1 MKKAAVIFHSVC
13 GNTYLMAKAYKESLE
28 ALGIQVD
35 LLRVKDDTLE
45 EIAKIFDA
53 ASTYKEEIVQLPVAS
68 AIDMEQYDILFMGAP
83 TYFGNVSGQMKQFM
97 DSFCDLWVD
106 AKLQGK
112 LFGAF
117 ATSGTSCGGSEMC
130 LQALNIFAQHMG
142 MTVLSVPANIKGVM
156 QPAYG
161 MVHYTGETAEN
172 RPQELLIET
181 IKHFIQRT
189 IK

>member
-13 GNTYLMAKAYKESLE
+13 GNTYLMAKAYKEALE
-28 ALGIQVD
+28 KLGVEVD

-53 ASTYKEEIVQLPVAS
+53 ANMYKEEILQLPLAN
-68 AIDMEQYDILFMGAP
+68 AMEMEQYDILFMGSP

-117 ATSGTSCGGSEMC
+117 ATAGTSCGGSEMC

-142 MTVLSVPANIKGVM
+142 MILLSVPANTKGMM

-181 IKHFIQRT
+181 INHFIQKIIR
-189 IK
+189 